1 MIFIWIYNSKSNE
14 EAYSMFLKYK
24 TKIEKQL
31 DKENKRLRYYRGG
44 EYNDKSLHEY
54 CELNGITH
62 EVTTPY
68 SCQQNDIVE
77 HKSKTL

>member
-1 MIFIWIYNSKSNE
+1 
-14 EAYSMFLKYK
+14 MFLKYK

-54 CELNGITH
+54 CELNGITLKLPH
-62 EVTTPY
+62 LILV
-68 SCQQNDIVE
+68 NKMI
-77 HKSKTL
+77 